1 MRQKLTPR
9 AMKQRAQMARRV
21 LKGTRALT
29 RPTEAH
35 AMMRANVA
43 HLLARY
49 RQTHSIADLEAYV
62 AWVGEGNLF
71 EDDFVDETPVFDRE
85 RPALRKGCARCGR
98 RLPDE
103 EFIEW
108 ADEHGREVPIRHF
121 WCSDCRGAYGRMSW
135 QDILKEDAF
144 ITQEKRAGTER
155 DMRRGAKRKRRIVQD
170 ES

>member
-9 AMKQRAQMARRV
+9 AMQQRAQMARRV
-21 LKGTRALT
+21 LKRTRTLT

-49 RQTHSIADLEAYV
+49 RQTHNIADLEAYV

-71 EDDFVDETPVFDRE
+71 EDDFVDEVAIPDGE
-85 RPALRKGCARCGR
+85 RPTLRKGCARCGR

-108 ADEHGREVPIRHF
+108 ALEHGREVPVRHF
-121 WCSDCRGAYGRMSW
+121 WCSDCRREYGSLRW
-135 QDILKEDAF
+135 QDVLNEDAWV
-144 ITQEKRAGTER
+144 TRDDHTTENH
-155 DMRRGAKRKRRIVQD
+155 DMRRGARRKHTARQ
-170 ES
+170 EE